1 MTGTTDT
8 VTEHAAAEPRRL
20 TRSRSDRWLGG
31 VSGGLGAYFDLNP
44 VVYRIAFAALALAGG
59 TGILLYVAAWLVIP
73 DEGAEDSIAA
83 TALTHNRDRPWLV
96 IGVGLL
102 AFGSILAL
110 SEARFWPSPGNLWLA
125 AALGGAAIVWW
136 QVSTHRAAPRATA
149 AADGGPAA
157 AAAAAPVGSEAPAPR
172 KRSLLPIA
180 TGLLILGLGVVGLL
194 DATGT
199 VDVDWRIALA
209 VGAIALGVIVA
220 IGALTG
226 RAVGG
231 VVVLGLCMLAA
242 LALAFAVRVPLF
254 SGIGNESAHPT
265 SIAALHSSYEHG
277 IGNFDVNLEDLALP
291 VGRTPVKV
299 TLGIGNLVVRV
310 PKDVTVDVEGRAS
323 AGDVRLLGHDDNGTH
338 VHQHVV
344 EAGKHPLRVLAL
356 DARVGLGEL
365 KVERR

>member
-8 VTEHAAAEPRRL
+8 VTEPAAAEPRRL

-31 VSGGLGAYFDLNP
+31 VSAGLGEYFDLNP

-73 DEGAEDSIAA
+73 DEDTEDSIAA
-83 TALTHNRDRPWLV
+83 TALKHHRDRPWLV

-136 QVSTHRAAPRATA
+136 QVSTHRTAPRAEATA
-149 AADGGPAA
+149 TTADA
-157 AAAAAPVGSEAPAPR
+157 EEPAPR
-172 KRSLLPIA
+172 KRSLLPVA

-194 DATGT
+194 DAAGT
-199 VDVDWRIALA
+199 VHVNWRITLA
-209 VGAIALGVIVA
+209 AAAIALGVIVA

-231 VVVLGLCMLAA
+231 VVVLGLCILAA

-254 SGIGNESAHPT
+254 SGIGNESAHPAST
-265 SIAALHSSYEHG
+265 AELHTSYEHG
-277 IGNFDVNLEDLALP
+277 IGNFDVNLEDVALP

-310 PKDVTVDVEGRAS
+310 PKDVTLEVDGRAS

-338 VHQHVV
+338 VHEHLV
-344 EAGKHPLRVLAL
+344 ETGRHPLRVLAL

-365 KVERR
+365 KVERG